1 MNIAVINIK
10 DLIKALLVI
19 ALVIIIIISG
29 IIIVNGK
36 EELEE
41 EIAVIDETKD
51 SSFLYC
57 LGMEIPLMIEEN
69 ENEDEEGEKNKVNS
83 LSKILDT
90 ELEMMYNI
98 KEAEEKEEKQNLEIA
113 QETGEALEAPK
124 KEEEEQ
130 KTIEGTDKIDTKVI
144 EENNIAPSYTDE
156 KNDIQIKNQ
165 SKYDT
170 KEILENSNYELKN
183 KNKVIIYHT
192 HTCESYTSSEK
203 YNYQMTGAYRTTDL
217 NYTVARVRRRARI
230 SFKAIWKNSC
240 A

>member
-10 DLIKALLVI
+10 DLIKALLI
-19 ALVIIIIISG
+19 ISLVIVIVISG

-41 EIAVIDETKD
+41 EIGASEKED

-83 LSKILDT
+83 LSRILDT
-90 ELEMMYNI
+90 ELEMMYNV

-113 QETGEALEAPK
+113 QETGEALEGAK
-124 KEEEEQ
+124 KEVEEQ

-156 KNDIQIKNQ
+156 KNNIQIKNQ

>member
-10 DLIKALLVI
+10 DLIKVLLSL

-41 EIAVIDETKD
+41 EIKVMDETED

-57 LGMEIPLMIEEN
+57 LGMEVPLMIKEESENSEIEEN
-69 ENEDEEGEKNKVNS
+69 AVS
-83 LSKILDT
+83 FSRILDT
-90 ELEMMYNI
+90 ELEILYNV
-98 KEAEEKEEKQNLEIA
+98 KEAEEKEENQNFEIA
-113 QETGEALEAPK
+113 QETGEVVETPK

-130 KTIEGTDKIDTKVI
+130 KIIASIEKIETKVI
-144 EENNIAPSYTDE
+144 EENNIKVSYTDE

-203 YNYQMTGAYRTTDL
+203 YSYEMTGAYRTTDL
-217 NYTVARVRRRARI
+217 NYTVARVRRRTRI
-230 SFKAIWKNSC
+230 SFKTIWKNSC